1 MRNSGITRNSI
12 LLKLQISQITLRHN
26 TSNLIHSWKGSL
38 IRILLKSVSCQ
49 PSVRPSEH
57 RNNEVCNTILSAPC
71 SLYCHNRWLT
81 SYYYHESLIQAF
93 LAVGGQSERVK
104 KGGRGGSR
112 GGRGGGG
119 GLLFVSG
126 DAEEIAIA
134 LSAIGGIVIIAGIL
148 YCLWSCCRQCCKRE
162 EDGVEDS

>member
-1 MRNSGITRNSI
+1 M
-12 LLKLQISQITLRHN
+12 
-26 TSNLIHSWKGSL
+26 
-38 IRILLKSVSCQ
+38 
-49 PSVRPSEH
+49 
-57 RNNEVCNTILSAPC
+57 
-71 SLYCHNRWLT
+71 
-81 SYYYHESLIQAF
+81 
-93 LAVGGQSERVK
+93 K

-119 GLLFVSG
+119 GLIFVSG